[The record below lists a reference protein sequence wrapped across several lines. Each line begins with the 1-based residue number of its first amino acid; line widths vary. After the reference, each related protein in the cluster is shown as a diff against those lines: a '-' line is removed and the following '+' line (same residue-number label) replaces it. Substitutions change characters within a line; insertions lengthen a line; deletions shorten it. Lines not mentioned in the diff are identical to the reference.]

1 MADESI
7 IANLKSEGIKEL
19 ITDLSGASKG
29 FSLLDKSI
37 AEAQKKLTTLDQSSQ
52 EFKDLTKE
60 INAAST
66 AMEAFNQDT
75 GTLKKE
81 LRDTT
86 NEIGNLERSLK
97 ELEKTGQKNTQ
108 VYKDLSAKQD
118 ELKKKAGQ
126 LKDTVSDLNAEIKNS
141 GSDTKNLDKALRAI
155 NTVAA
160 GYQVAQGALVLFGG
174 ENKKFEQTLLK
185 LNAVMAI
192 TQGLQQIQNE
202 LSKKDSLYTI
212 AATKAKAAYTLVVG
226 ESVGALKLFKIALA
240 STGIGLLVIA
250 VGYLISNFDKL
261 KTSSGLLGVSI
272 RFIGDV
278 IESVTLSIERFTD
291 FLGLTNMAEQKLAD
305 EQKKRRDEELEDI
318 QRSQKLKLDLLKI
331 RHKDTLKE
339 ELKFAKES
347 RERAR
352 EDLKLLL
359 NDNSKDGKILQKEK
373 IKQIN
378 DLNSEITKLNAE
390 IDQKKID
397 DQKKTDEELKK
408 ESEKAEQKRLA
419 ELKKRLDEEARI
431 LKEHLKHIQDLRLKS
446 VELQKKIE
454 LKQKEEADKRRLFE
468 DNRELDNIREQ
479 QARINNLRIE
489 SDKQNLEDRERN
501 AQKERDKFERDR
513 LNDERKA
520 LEEQQAQRFELAQAS
535 AVALFA
541 IAQGISD
548 FRKQTLDNEL
558 ASGLISE
565 KKYQEELKKI
575 KRQEAIANKA
585 QAVFNIGISIAEAI
599 VKALAAGPVV
609 GQVLAGITAALGFAQ
624 LAFVLATPLP
634 KFKKGGQVSEKLGLI
649 KGKSHS
655 QGGVPIEVE
664 GEEYVMPVEETRK
677 NIKALKAIH
686 EGKFDKLFVP
696 RENLIQPDI
705 FANIPNPANIDSS
718 ILVDKE
724 DYSSINSRL
733 DKVASELYWLG
744 QQTKL
749 GNKDRRR
756 ANELL
761 SSKFNY
767 RKSNPNL

>member
-126 LKDTVSDLNAEIKNS
+126 LKNTVNDLNAEIKNS

-160 GYQVAQGALVLFGG
+160 GYQAAQGALVLFGG

-202 LSKKDSLYTI
+202 LSKQDSIFTLAAAKAKSVYAAATEGATLAMAAFRLAMVALGIGAFI
-212 AATKAKAAYTLVVG
+212 AA
-226 ESVGALKLFKIALA
+226 I
-240 STGIGLLVIA
+240 
-250 VGYLISNFDKL
+250 GYLISNWDKL
-261 KTSSGLLGVSI
+261 KVSILGVTQTTEDYIKSKEKSLALSQKALALLDKELEYQI
-272 RFIGDV
+272 AIGA
-278 IESVTLSIERFTD
+278 ITEERAKQIKTEA
-291 FLGLTNMAEQKLAD
+291 LAKRLQEEVKVLEQ
-305 EQKKRRDEELEDI
+305 QKKLY
-318 QRSQKLKLDLLKI
+318 
-331 RHKDTLKE
+331 T
-339 ELKFAKES
+339 
-347 RERAR
+347 
-352 EDLKLLL
+352 DLKKKREEQGVTSGFFITALVK
-359 NDNSKDGKILQKEK
+359 SAFKISQ
-373 IKQIN
+373 
-378 DLNSEITKLNAE
+378 AE
-390 IDQKKID
+390 IDSQKNSLLGQTQIVKDLTVELINSQKGKNKKIKED
-397 DQKKTDEELKK
+397 TVKSAKDTNKDLSKLSEENLQRLI
-408 ESEKAEQKRLA
+408 KALNEENRLQNKFRLERQQREMLSAENERKLA
-419 ELKKRLDEEARI
+419 EERI
-431 LKEHLKHIQDLRLKS
+431 RIANDSNKVL
-446 VELQKKIE
+446 
-454 LKQKEEADKRRLFE
+454 ADKRLK
-468 DNRELDNIREQ
+468 DNKELQDSLAEQNRQRQEKDLLREQKHTEKVAFILQQIAQIADEIGNITSQAISIRATRELDELEKKKEQ
-479 QARINNLRIE
+479 
-489 SDKQNLEDRERN
+489 
-501 AQKERDKFERDR
+501 
-513 LNDERKA
+513 
-520 LEEQQAQRFELAQAS
+520 
-535 AVALFA
+535 
-541 IAQGISD
+541 
-548 FRKQTLDNEL
+548 
-558 ASGLISE
+558 GLISE
-565 KKYQEELKKI
+565 KKYEKESAKI
-575 KRQEAIANKA
+575 KEEAAKKQRAADIAIAIAKIPLIFL
-585 QAVFNIGISIAEAI
+585 QALTSAPPPFGLILASIASGI
-599 VKALAAGPVV
+599 ALA
-609 GQVLAGITAALGFAQ
+609 QVAILAAS
-624 LAFVLATPLP
+624 PLP
-634 KFKKGGQVSEKLGLI
+634 KFKKGGQVSKKLGLI

-718 ILVDKE
+718 ILIDKE

-733 DKVASELYWLG
+733 DKVASELYWLTNE
-744 QQTKL
+744 TKK
-749 GNKDRRR
+749 GNKSRERGTEKVVKTLQ
-756 ANELL
+756 NK
-761 SSKFNY
+761 SKRY
-767 RKSNPNL
+767 V

>member
-126 LKDTVSDLNAEIKNS
+126 LKDTVNDLNAEIKNS

-160 GYQVAQGALVLFGG
+160 GYQAAQGALVLFGG

-202 LSKKDSLYTI
+202 LSKKDSIFTI
-212 AATKAKAAYTLVVG
+212 AATKAKQLYTAAIG
-226 ESVGALKLFKIALA
+226 ESVGALKALKIAFI
-240 STGIGLLVIA
+240 STGIGALIVGVIT
-250 VGYLISNFDKL
+250 LIANFDKL
-261 KTSSGLLGVSI
+261 TESGGLLGK
-272 RFIGDV
+272 
-278 IESVTLSIERFTD
+278 TLSGIGNAIGRLIQGYKDLSDAIGLTD
-291 FLGLTNMAEQKLAD
+291 FAGQQAAEN
-305 EQKKRRDEELEDI
+305 EKKRKEDE
-318 QRSQKLKLDLLKI
+318 LDDLDRNYKKKIAILKI
-331 RHKDTLKE
+331 QHKETAQE
-339 ELKFAKES
+339 ELKELKRKKALLEQEFKDANDKTEKQFDD
-347 RERAR
+347 RVKALK
-352 EDLKLLL
+352 DLK
-359 NDNSKDGKILQKEK
+359 DEIEIKE
-373 IKQIN
+373 
-378 DLNSEITKLNAE
+378 AE
-390 IDQKKID
+390 IAQIQID
-397 DQKKTDEELKK
+397 ETVRISKQRKDEKEAQIKNLKNVAGELSK
-408 ESEKAEQKRLA
+408 SIKAQREA
-419 ELKKRLDEEARI
+419 EAR
-431 LKEHLKHIQDLRLKS
+431 HQ
-446 VELQKKIE
+446 
-454 LKQKEEADKRRLFE
+454 KQKEDFAKAERERIEKLARIRKEASDEYINQLEAQDQREKDLRRQSVLNAIDLEEKTRKARLDREQAEADRIVQIQKEHSEKVAFILQQIAQIADEIGNITSQAISIRAT
-468 DNRELDNIREQ
+468 RELDELEKKKEQ
-479 QARINNLRIE
+479 
-489 SDKQNLEDRERN
+489 
-501 AQKERDKFERDR
+501 
-513 LNDERKA
+513 
-520 LEEQQAQRFELAQAS
+520 
-535 AVALFA
+535 
-541 IAQGISD
+541 
-548 FRKQTLDNEL
+548 
-558 ASGLISE
+558 GLISE
-565 KKYQEELKKI
+565 KKYEKESAKI
-575 KRQEAIANKA
+575 KEEAAKKQRAADIAIAIAKIPLIFL
-585 QAVFNIGISIAEAI
+585 QALTSAPPPFGLILASIASGI
-599 VKALAAGPVV
+599 ALA
-609 GQVLAGITAALGFAQ
+609 QVAILAAS
-624 LAFVLATPLP
+624 PLP

-718 ILVDKE
+718 ILIDKE

-733 DKVASELYWLG
+733 DKVASELYWLTNE
-744 QQTKL
+744 TKK
-749 GNKDRRR
+749 GNKSRERGTEKVVKTLQ
-756 ANELL
+756 NK
-761 SSKFNY
+761 SKRY
-767 RKSNPNL
+767 V

>member
-1 MADESI
+1 MADESV

-37 AEAQKKLTTLDQSSQ
+37 AEAQKKLATLDQSSQ

-160 GYQVAQGALVLFGG
+160 GYQAAQGALVLFGG

-202 LSKKDSLYTI
+202 LSKQDSLYTI

-331 RHKDTLKE
+331 RHKDTLEE

-649 KGKSHS
+649 KGKRHE

-664 GEEYVMPVEETRK
+664 GDEYVMPVKETRE
-677 NIKALKAIH
+677 NIDALKAIH
-686 EGKFDKLFVP
+686 KGKFKELYIP
-696 RENLIQPDI
+696 KSQLIQPDI
-705 FANIPNPANIDSS
+705 FANIPNPATIEIPN
-718 ILVDKE
+718 LMDKD
-724 DYSSINSRL
+724 DYSSINERL
-733 DKVASELYWLG
+733 DKVASELWWLTNE
-744 QQTKL
+744 TKK
-749 GNKDRRR
+749 GNKLRERGTEKVVK
-756 ANELL
+756 AVQ
-761 SSKFNY
+761 SKTKRY
-767 RKSNPNL
+767 V

>member
-160 GYQVAQGALVLFGG
+160 GYQAAQGALVLFGG

-202 LSKKDSLYTI
+202 LSKQDSIFTLAAAKAKSVYAAATEGATLAMAAFRLAMVALGIGAFI
-212 AATKAKAAYTLVVG
+212 AA
-226 ESVGALKLFKIALA
+226 I
-240 STGIGLLVIA
+240 
-250 VGYLISNFDKL
+250 GYLISNWDKL
-261 KTSSGLLGVSI
+261 KVSILGVTQTTEDYIKSKEKSLALSQKALALLDKELEYQI
-272 RFIGDV
+272 AIGA
-278 IESVTLSIERFTD
+278 ITEERAKQIKTEA
-291 FLGLTNMAEQKLAD
+291 LAKRLQEEVKVLEQ
-305 EQKKRRDEELEDI
+305 QKKLY
-318 QRSQKLKLDLLKI
+318 
-331 RHKDTLKE
+331 T
-339 ELKFAKES
+339 
-347 RERAR
+347 
-352 EDLKLLL
+352 DLKKKREEQGVTSGFFITALVK
-359 NDNSKDGKILQKEK
+359 SAFKISQ
-373 IKQIN
+373 
-378 DLNSEITKLNAE
+378 AE
-390 IDQKKID
+390 IDSQKNSLLGQTQIVKDLTVELINSQKGKNKKIKED
-397 DQKKTDEELKK
+397 TVKSAKDTNKDLSKLSEENLQRLI
-408 ESEKAEQKRLA
+408 KALNEENRLQNKFRLERQQREMLSAENERKLA
-419 ELKKRLDEEARI
+419 EERI
-431 LKEHLKHIQDLRLKS
+431 RIANDSNKVL
-446 VELQKKIE
+446 
-454 LKQKEEADKRRLFE
+454 ADKRLK
-468 DNRELDNIREQ
+468 DNKELQDSLAEQNRQRQEKDLLREQKHTEKVAFILQQIAQIADEIGNITSQAISIRATRELDELEKKKEQ
-479 QARINNLRIE
+479 
-489 SDKQNLEDRERN
+489 
-501 AQKERDKFERDR
+501 
-513 LNDERKA
+513 
-520 LEEQQAQRFELAQAS
+520 
-535 AVALFA
+535 
-541 IAQGISD
+541 
-548 FRKQTLDNEL
+548 
-558 ASGLISE
+558 GLISE
-565 KKYQEELKKI
+565 KKYEKESAKI
-575 KRQEAIANKA
+575 KEEAAKKQRAADIAIAIAKIPLIFL
-585 QAVFNIGISIAEAI
+585 QALTSAPPPFGLILASIASGI
-599 VKALAAGPVV
+599 ALA
-609 GQVLAGITAALGFAQ
+609 QVAILAAS
-624 LAFVLATPLP
+624 PLP
-634 KFKKGGQVSEKLGLI
+634 KFKKGGQVSKKLGLI

-718 ILVDKE
+718 ILIDKE

-733 DKVASELYWLG
+733 DKVASELYWLTNE
-744 QQTKL
+744 TKK
-749 GNKDRRR
+749 GNKSRERGTEKVVKTLQ
-756 ANELL
+756 NK
-761 SSKFNY
+761 SKRY
-767 RKSNPNL
+767 V

>member
-160 GYQVAQGALVLFGG
+160 GYQAAQGALVLFGG

-202 LSKKDSLYTI
+202 LSKKDSLFTLAAAKAKSVYAAATEGATLAMAAFRLAMVALGIGAFI
-212 AATKAKAAYTLVVG
+212 AA
-226 ESVGALKLFKIALA
+226 I
-240 STGIGLLVIA
+240 
-250 VGYLISNFDKL
+250 GYLISNWDKL
-261 KTSSGLLGVSI
+261 KVSILGVTQTTEDYIKSKEKSLALSQKALALLDKELEYQI
-272 RFIGDV
+272 AIGA
-278 IESVTLSIERFTD
+278 ITEERAKQIKTEA
-291 FLGLTNMAEQKLAD
+291 LAKRLQEEVKVLEQ
-305 EQKKRRDEELEDI
+305 QKKLY
-318 QRSQKLKLDLLKI
+318 
-331 RHKDTLKE
+331 T
-339 ELKFAKES
+339 
-347 RERAR
+347 
-352 EDLKLLL
+352 DLKKKREEQGVTSGFFITALVK
-359 NDNSKDGKILQKEK
+359 SAFKISQ
-373 IKQIN
+373 
-378 DLNSEITKLNAE
+378 AE
-390 IDQKKID
+390 IDSQKNSLLGQTQIVKDLTVELINSQKGKNKKIKED
-397 DQKKTDEELKK
+397 TVKSAKDTNKDLSKLSEENLQRLI
-408 ESEKAEQKRLA
+408 KALNEENRLQNKFRLERQQREMLSAENERKLA
-419 ELKKRLDEEARI
+419 EERI
-431 LKEHLKHIQDLRLKS
+431 RIANDSNKVL
-446 VELQKKIE
+446 
-454 LKQKEEADKRRLFE
+454 ADKRLK
-468 DNRELDNIREQ
+468 DNKELQDSLAEQNRQRQEKDLLREQKHTEKVAFILQQIAQIADEIGNITSQAISIRATRELDELEKKKEQ
-479 QARINNLRIE
+479 
-489 SDKQNLEDRERN
+489 
-501 AQKERDKFERDR
+501 
-513 LNDERKA
+513 
-520 LEEQQAQRFELAQAS
+520 
-535 AVALFA
+535 
-541 IAQGISD
+541 
-548 FRKQTLDNEL
+548 
-558 ASGLISE
+558 GLISE
-565 KKYQEELKKI
+565 KKYEKESAKI
-575 KRQEAIANKA
+575 KEEAAKKQRAADIAIAIAKIPLIFL
-585 QAVFNIGISIAEAI
+585 QALTSAPPPFGLILASIASGI
-599 VKALAAGPVV
+599 ALA
-609 GQVLAGITAALGFAQ
+609 QVAILAAS
-624 LAFVLATPLP
+624 PLP
-634 KFKKGGQVSEKLGLI
+634 KFKKGGQVSKKLGLI

-718 ILVDKE
+718 ILIDKE

-733 DKVASELYWLG
+733 DKVASELYWLTNE
-744 QQTKL
+744 TKK
-749 GNKDRRR
+749 GNKSRERGTEKVVKTLQ
-756 ANELL
+756 NK
-761 SSKFNY
+761 SKRY
-767 RKSNPNL
+767 V